1 MKNDPIFAAMRA
13 QLAPS
18 EGAQA
23 ALLERLAAEKT
34 RKKEEKPMIKHWK
47 ALTLVACAAFSLC
60 IYPIYNLFV
69 PQGQALHSYVLTD
82 GSDPAVKME
91 YRQQT
96 GALDGGDRDQLMLP
110 EEVVEA
116 MEGAGFS
123 TADIE
128 AYQAL
133 GYEMTWAKW
142 WKYVG
147 SAETHDLESLKTFSE
162 QELAPNTGDLP
173 GGAYIGDAPAQPA
186 ADAYQLLMAHFGD
199 ILPDWYGGAYVDG
212 GALMVLLVEGK
223 DPADKSLELEVLEAV
238 GHVPVAFTD
247 VKYSLTELQKMNG
260 ELLDLLDGSGTRASW
275 GIYEDQ
281 NRIVLDVPEPLSD
294 DLLVAIAKIDP
305 EDDAILIRVVEGT
318 ALTDLVKGPPAVEPI
333 GEPAAPGGVTEPQE
347 KRPAVVQDLPG
358 EKETPANYDILP
370 LELE

>member
-34 RKKEEKPMIKHWK
+34 GKKEEKPMIKHWK
-47 ALTLVACAAFSLC
+47 ALALAACAAFSLC

-69 PQGQALHSYVLTD
+69 PQGRALHSYVLAD
-82 GSDPAVKME
+82 GSDPAIEME

-96 GALDGGDRDQLMLP
+96 GALGGDTGIGED
-110 EEVVEA
+110 
-116 MEGAGFS
+116 
-123 TADIE
+123 
-128 AYQAL
+128 
-133 GYEMTWAKW
+133 
-142 WKYVG
+142 
-147 SAETHDLESLKTFSE
+147 
-162 QELAPNTGDLP
+162 APNTGDLP
-173 GGAYIGDAPAQPA
+173 GGAYIGDAPTQPA

-199 ILPDWYGGAYVDG
+199 TLPDWYGGAYVDDS

-238 GHVPVAFTD
+238 GNVPVAFTD

-294 DLLVAIAKIDP
+294 DLLASIAKIDP

-358 EKETPANYDILP
+358 EKETPASYDILP

>member
-23 ALLERLAAEKT
+23 TLLERLAAEKSG
-34 RKKEEKPMIKHWK
+34 KKEEKPMIKHWK
-47 ALTLVACAAFSLC
+47 ALTLAACAAFSLC

-69 PQGQALHSYVLTD
+69 PQGWALHSYVLAD

-91 YRQQT
+91 YRQQAGT
-96 GALDGGDRDQLMLP
+96 LGGDTGTGED
-110 EEVVEA
+110 
-116 MEGAGFS
+116 
-123 TADIE
+123 
-128 AYQAL
+128 
-133 GYEMTWAKW
+133 
-142 WKYVG
+142 
-147 SAETHDLESLKTFSE
+147 
-162 QELAPNTGDLP
+162 APNTGDLP

-186 ADAYQLLMAHFGD
+186 ADTYQLLMAHFGD

-212 GALMVLLVEGK
+212 GTLMVLLVEGK

-247 VKYSLTELQKMNG
+247 VKYSLIELREING
-260 ELLDLLDGSGTRASW
+260 KLLDLLGSSGTQASW

-294 DLLVAIAKIDP
+294 ELLAAIAKIDP

-318 ALTDLVKGPPAVEPI
+318 ALADLVKGPPAVEPI
-333 GEPAAPGGVTEPQE
+333 DGPAAPGGVTEPQE
-347 KRPAVVQDLPG
+347 KRPAEVQDLPG
-358 EKETPANYDILP
+358 EKETPASYDVLP

>member
-13 QLAPS
+13 QLAPG
-18 EGAQA
+18 EGAQE

-34 RKKEEKPMIKHWK
+34 GKKEEKPMIKHWK
-47 ALTLVACAAFSLC
+47 ALALAACAAFSLC

-69 PQGQALHSYVLTD
+69 PQGRALHSYVLAD
-82 GSDPAVKME
+82 GSDPAIEME

-96 GALDGGDRDQLMLP
+96 GALGGDTGTGED
-110 EEVVEA
+110 
-116 MEGAGFS
+116 
-123 TADIE
+123 
-128 AYQAL
+128 
-133 GYEMTWAKW
+133 
-142 WKYVG
+142 
-147 SAETHDLESLKTFSE
+147 
-162 QELAPNTGDLP
+162 APNTGDLP

-199 ILPDWYGGAYVDG
+199 TLPDWYGGAYVDG
-212 GALMVLLVEGK
+212 GTLMVLLVEGK

-238 GHVPVAFTD
+238 GNVPVAFTD
-247 VKYSLTELQKMNG
+247 VKYSLTELQRMNG

-294 DLLVAIAKIDP
+294 DLLASIAKIDP

-358 EKETPANYDILP
+358 EKETPASYDILP